1 MYRKNPRPKSQECSL
16 PETDMRERALR
27 NELSVW
33 ASGWKH
39 LIFLAP
45 VKHTSSEV
53 PNPGP
58 QQVPICLKVA
68 GAVQICTVSVFFFL
82 ICWFWH
88 RPYCWFNEPSVINRI
103 TDPRGL
109 ILSCLIH
116 WRVTVTMVNNC
127 LKSNQNYSFK
137 FECQKCL
144 HSDLFR
150 GNLLPLSSSQ
160 RKKMAPKEQMST
172 PQMLPLWE
180 LHRRQCWGQL
190 QSAET
195 GGCEAGMWPNCDCSL
210 PTTAFFLPSGLG

>member
-1 MYRKNPRPKSQECSL
+1 MKTSYFPCSSKAHFLWSSQPR
-16 PETDMRERALR
+16 
-27 NELSVW
+27 
-33 ASGWKH
+33 
-39 LIFLAP
+39 
-45 VKHTSSEV
+45 TS
-53 PNPGP
+53 
-58 QQVPICLKVA
+58 A
-68 GAVQICTVSVFFFL
+68 GAYLPQSCWSCADLHSECFFFL

-88 RPYCWFNEPSVINRI
+88 RPYCWFNELSVINRI

-109 ILSCLIH
+109 ILSCLTH

-137 FECQKCL
+137 FECRKCL